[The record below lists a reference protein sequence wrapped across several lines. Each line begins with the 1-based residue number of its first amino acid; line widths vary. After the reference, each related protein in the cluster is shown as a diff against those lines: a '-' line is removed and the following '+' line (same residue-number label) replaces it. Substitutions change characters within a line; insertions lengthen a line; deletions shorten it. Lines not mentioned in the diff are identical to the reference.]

1 MPTPT
6 LRAKVQDQLHA
17 LRGNSDLFT
26 TGNDFFG
33 KALGYDTSLRS
44 KLTDNSYAGFDRVYV
59 QGDEAFDPA
68 KALTDEWQT
77 VEVLFQLTEEQ
88 MVKTIG
94 IFGTEEVDKTIME
107 SYIFVAIDL
116 GGENYSRTKLAHITR
131 QINQLFR
138 QPVMLLFRYG
148 ASDVSPL
155 PRTASGSREA
165 KGAGGEGN
173 ADTLLTL
180 AVIDRRLNKRD
191 TDKDVLKKV
200 TFIKD
205 IKPAAPNRAHVDI
218 LSELHQEDIQYREP
232 KGKRRKPRNFVE
244 LHRAWRQILSVTEL
258 NKRFYGELSDWFFWA
273 TGKGKNSEMAV
284 DFQFDLIPASERDAA
299 RARAVIRLITRIIFV
314 WFLKEKGLVPDKLFD
329 DKDLKKEGIDFS
341 KDESAY
347 YKAILQNLFFA
358 TLNTKIDKRGVKDGD
373 KFQGKTKEYGNPSLL
388 RHTSLCTRGRAQMTE
403 LFATVPFLNGGLFE
417 CLDKREQNV
426 WIDCFTEGKHQPT
439 VPNQLFF
446 AETNIDVDLNE
457 VYGTKGRS
465 SQVRGLFP
473 ILNSYKFTIDE
484 NTPVDEEVALD
495 PELLGKV
502 FENLLAAYNEETKDT
517 ARRQTGSFYTP
528 REIVNYMVE
537 EGLIA
542 YLEDYV
548 LQRVK
553 PKPTG
558 PKFKPLQLGLFGV
571 NQAVQTEFDF
581 DNPHTATEFRDK
593 LRGNLR
599 ALVSFNQD
607 KNPFHSSEETHFVVE
622 AIDAIRILDPAVGS
636 GAYPMGV
643 LQLLVHTL
651 AKIDPGNVYWRK
663 VQEANAARTQVQGED
678 VGAVFS
684 KHAEDNY
691 FRKLYL
697 IQNCIF
703 GVDLQP
709 IAIQICKLRF
719 FVSLAIDE
727 KKNDDREDNYGV
739 KPLPNLETKFVAANS
754 LVKLYTKQLGIVP
767 VKALDLQEELARLR
781 RRHFSLKSKAAKD
794 KNRAKDEATRQE
806 IGQILVDG
814 GWPTEVAG
822 KVAGWNPYDQ
832 SQSAGWFD
840 PDWMLGQPAFDL
852 VIGNPPYRQLQKYD
866 KATKDS
872 LKAQGYATHV
882 NTGDIYSLFYERGVE
897 LLKQR
902 GILAYITSNNW
913 MRAKY
918 GEATRKFFVKYN
930 PLVLV
935 DFGMAQMFESA
946 TTYTNILLLQKA
958 KNEKE
963 TRMVR
968 VRNDFDAEKTPLA
981 SYVNANASVQTR
993 LDGNSWVA
1001 YTQTEYDLKRRVEK
1015 QGKALKDKSV
1025 WKIEINYGIK
1035 TGYNEAFII
1044 DQAKRDELVAADAKG
1059 AEIIRPILRGR
1070 DIRAWVPSWEG
1081 WYLINTHNGIKAKNI
1096 PPVDVEND
1104 YPAIYAWFKIHEKQ
1118 MAKRYDKGDHW
1129 SNLRNLAYLEEFDQ
1143 PKIMYPNMTN
1153 SLPFIYDKE
1162 DHYFCNDKAFII
1174 TGENL
1179 AYLSSIFNSPL
1190 FRFFFKDNF
1199 PELLGNSYE
1208 VRATFFE
1215 KIPIKPP
1222 VPEQE
1227 WLFERLADYIITAK
1241 NTEGLGAAA
1250 LFFQQLVNGLV
1261 YELYFEGELRKAG
1274 IILLPLLTEGV
1285 VPELPESGE
1294 AAVIESVYKTLH
1306 DPSHPVRVGLFK
1318 LDTVREVRIIEGKG

>member
-1 MPTPT
+1 MPTP
-6 LRAKVQDQLHA
+6 A
-17 LRGNSDLFT
+17 LRTKVKNQLSALAGNSDLFT

-44 KLTDNSYAGFDRVYV
+44 KLSDNSYAGFDRVYV
-59 QGDEAFDPA
+59 DGDEAFDPK
-68 KALTDEWQT
+68 KALAAEWTT
-77 VEVLFQLTEEQ
+77 VELLFQLTEEQ

-94 IFGTEEVDKTIME
+94 LFGIEEVDKTIME

-116 GGENYSRTKLAHITR
+116 KGENYSRTKLAHITR
-131 QINQLFR
+131 QVNQLFR
-138 QPVMLLFRYG
+138 QPVLLLFRYG
-148 ASDVSPL
+148 
-155 PRTASGSREA
+155 TAAE
-165 KGAGGEGN
+165 K
-173 ADTLLTL
+173 LLTL

-191 TDKDVLKKV
+191 TQKDVLKKV

-205 IKPAAPNRAHVDI
+205 IRPAAPNRAHIDI

-244 LHRAWRQILSVTEL
+244 LHRAWRQILSVMEL

-273 TGKGKNSEMAV
+273 TGKGKSSDMAV
-284 DFQFDLIPASERDAA
+284 DFQFGLIPEGERDAA

-314 WFLKEKGLVPDKLFD
+314 WFLKEKGLVPEKLFD
-329 DKDLKKEGIDFS
+329 KKDLEKEGFAFP
-341 KDESAY
+341 DEDSAY

-358 TLNTKIDKRGVKDGD
+358 TLNTKVDKRGVKSDE

-388 RHTSLCTRGRAQMTE
+388 RHASLCTRGHAQME
-403 LFATVPFLNGGLFE
+403 SLFETVPFLNGGLFE
-417 CLDKREQNV
+417 CLDKRDQDV
-426 WIDCFTEGKHQPT
+426 WIDCFTEGKQQPQ

-446 AETNIDVDLNE
+446 AETPIDVDLNE

-502 FENLLAAYNEETKDT
+502 FENLLAAYNQETKDT

-548 LQRVK
+548 LRRTDKKTTEGKHK
-553 PKPTG
+553 PV
-558 PKFKPLQLGLFGV
+558 QLNMFGLTE
-571 NQAVQTEFDF
+571 AVQFEFDF
-581 DNPHTATEFRDK
+581 DNAETGKEFRTR
-593 LRGNLR
+593 LRANLR

-607 KNPFHSSEETHFVVE
+607 KNPFENPEETHFVVE

-727 KKNDDREDNYGV
+727 KKNNDREDNYGV

-754 LVKLYTKQLGIVP
+754 LVKLYQGQMSFELPGMDELRHQLKG
-767 VKALDLQEELARLR
+767 LR
-781 RRHFSLKSKAAKD
+781 RKSFSLKSKAAKVR
-794 KNRAKDEATRQE
+794 NRQADEDTRHQIGELIKSNPFKAPGTDAAADQIAK
-806 IGQILVDG
+806 
-814 GWPTEVAG
+814 
-822 KVAGWNPYDQ
+822 WNPYDQ
-832 SQSAGWFD
+832 SRSAGWFD
-840 PDWMLGQPAFDL
+840 PDWMLGQPNFDL

-897 LLKQR
+897 LLRQR

-918 GEATRKFFVKYN
+918 GESTRKYFVKYN
-930 PLVLV
+930 PLTLV

-946 TTYTNILLLQKA
+946 TTYTNILILQKA
-958 KNEKE
+958 TNERE

-968 VRNDFDAEKTPLA
+968 VRDDFDADKTPLA
-981 SYVNANASVQTR
+981 DYVDANASVQTR
-993 LDGNSWVA
+993 LDENSWVA

-1015 QGKALKDKSV
+1015 QGVPLKDETT

-1044 DQAKRDELVAADAKG
+1044 DQAKRDELVAADAKS
-1059 AEIIRPILRGR
+1059 AEIIRPVLRGR
-1070 DIRAWVPSWEG
+1070 DIRAWVPAWKG
-1081 WYLINTHNGIKAKNI
+1081 LHLIGTFPALNLDIDH
-1096 PPVDVEND
+1096 
-1104 YPAIYAWFKIHEKQ
+1104 YPAIRDYLEPMKMRLEPKPLNHSGRWQGRKSGSYRWFETQDSIGYYKDFDKPKILYPDITQ
-1118 MAKRYDKGDHW
+1118 SMSFTYDK
-1129 SNLRNLAYLEEFDQ
+1129 STNYYANNLIYLL
-1143 PKIMYPNMTN
+1143 TGS
-1153 SLPFIYDKE
+1153 SLSYIV
-1162 DHYFCNDKAFII
+1162 AV
-1174 TGENL
+1174 
-1179 AYLSSIFNSPL
+1179 FNSPL
-1190 FRFFFKDNF
+1190 FRYIFRSNF
-1199 PELLGNSYE
+1199 PEVLGNSA
-1208 VRATFFE
+1208 RLQTPGFW

-1227 WLFERLADYIITAK
+1227 WLFERLADYIIFAK
-1241 NTEGLGAAA
+1241 KTEGLGAMA

-1261 YELYFEGELRKAG
+1261 YELYFEAELRKAG
-1274 IILLPLLTEGV
+1274 ITLLPLLTEDV
-1285 VPELPESGE
+1285 MPELSDGGE
-1294 AAVIESVYKTLH
+1294 ASVIESAYKKLH

-1318 LDTVREVRIIEGKG
+1318 LDTVREVRIIEGKE